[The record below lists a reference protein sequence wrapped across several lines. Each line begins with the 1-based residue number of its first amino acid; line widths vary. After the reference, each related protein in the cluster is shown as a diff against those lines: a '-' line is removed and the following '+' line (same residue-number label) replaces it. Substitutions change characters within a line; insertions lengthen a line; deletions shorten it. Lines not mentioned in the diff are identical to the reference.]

1 MVCSFLSFRS
11 AELPIVK
18 KYQLFWKLTI
28 VGAWKHN
35 VIWLLYKTWNRI
47 LTMVLIA
54 EMPHHWEH
62 RYFPPALQPFCFCKP
77 ATIHVFCQ
85 VNRLKHVK
93 TILFTWFKSSRK
105 QKTILYMFLVHLQ
118 CLWNAEI
125 SPIQSPIMFDHVC
138 PSNTLSH
145 VNHRI

>member
-28 VGAWKHN
+28 VGTWKHN

-47 LTMVLIA
+47 LTMVLMA

-62 RYFPPALQPFCFCKP
+62 RYFPPALQPFCRP

-93 TILFTWFKSSRK
+93 TICFTWFKSSQK
-105 QKTILYMFLVHLQ
+105 QKNILYMFLVHLQ
-118 CLWNAEI
+118 CLWNAEL

-145 VNHRI
+145 VNHPI